1 MTAPNR
7 DAAAGAGAPPAPV
20 VDGLSVV
27 MPVWNE
33 QALVERSVGRAL
45 EVLPTL
51 AGRCELI
58 VVDDGSTDATP
69 ALLRRMADGNPR
81 LRPVLLGAHAGYWA
95 ALSAGF
101 AAARFDRIGYVDGDL
116 QFDLDDM
123 RRLLPLLE
131 RFDIVSG
138 SRRPRRDP
146 WTRRAVSFA
155 YNQVLRF
162 GGGLRI
168 RDVNCAMK
176 VFRRDVLEA
185 VQPRGGRF
193 IGVAEFLLLAQRAG
207 YGIGQIDVRHFPRAA
222 GRSRVRLS
230 DSLHAAVDL
239 LRMLAS
245 VRRSGR
251 GDAAGSDRLHTPAD
265 RA

>member
-1 MTAPNR
+1 MAKLASRPKSAWMPH
-7 DAAAGAGAPPAPV
+7 DAGARTEPGHPAPE
-20 VDGLSVV
+20 LSVV

-33 QALVERSVGRAL
+33 EALVERSVGRAL

-58 VVDDGSTDATP
+58 VVDDGSEDETP
-69 ALLRRMADGNPR
+69 ALLQRMAAGNPL
-81 LRPVLLGAHAGYWA
+81 LRPVLLDGHAGYWA

-101 AAARFDRIGYVDGDL
+101 AATRFDLIGYVDGDL

-123 RRLLPLLE
+123 RRLLPLLD
-131 RFDIVSG
+131 RHDIVSG
-138 SRRPRRDP
+138 SRQPRRDP
-146 WTRRAVSFA
+146 WSRKAVSFA

-162 GGGLRI
+162 GGGLRV
-168 RDVNCAMK
+168 RDVNCALK
-176 VFRRDVLEA
+176 VFRRDVLDA

-207 YGIGQIDVRHFPRAA
+207 FTIGQVDVRHFPRAA

-230 DSLHAAVDL
+230 DSLHAAADL
-239 LRMLAS
+239 VRVLAS
-245 VRRSGR
+245 VRQVAPGVPAE
-251 GDAAGSDRLHTPAD
+251 AAG
-265 RA
+265 